1 MSRSD
6 VHTNKTSEETG
17 NNADLLA
24 AVDAG
29 IEKMR
34 QQLIGN
40 GQEKGVGTIADL
52 VRLLQLR
59 KELEGDRPRHI
70 TARWIDEDEC

>member
-1 MSRSD
+1 MKNADTS
-6 VHTNKTSEETG
+6 VNKTSEETG
-17 NNADLLA
+17 SGVDLLG

-34 QQLIGN
+34 QQLMG
-40 GQEKGVGTIADL
+40 EKTGTGTLTDL
-52 VRLLQLR
+52 IRLLQLR
-59 KELEGDRPRHI
+59 KELEGDRPRQI

>member
-1 MSRSD
+1 MKSADKS
-6 VHTNKTSEETG
+6 VNKTSEETG
-17 NNADLLA
+17 SGVDLLG

-34 QQLIGN
+34 LQLI
-40 GQEKGVGTIADL
+40 GQEKGAGTLADL

-59 KELEGDRPRHI
+59 KELEGDRPRQI